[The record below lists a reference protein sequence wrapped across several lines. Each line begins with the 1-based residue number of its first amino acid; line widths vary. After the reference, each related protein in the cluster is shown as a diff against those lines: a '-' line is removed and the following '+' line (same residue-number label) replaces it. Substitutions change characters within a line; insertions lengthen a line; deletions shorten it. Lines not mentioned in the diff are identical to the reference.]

1 MPGELIPPLGAS
13 DFWIAAAVF
22 GVLLAVLVGFLPLIG
37 RLRGRATGPRSVPVH
52 VRSRYASLIDAI
64 EERYASGDLTTKTT
78 AQELSALLRDFASE
92 AWGASA
98 KHMTQREL
106 REAGIAP
113 LADAVARL
121 YTAEFERD
129 VPETAAEELRV
140 AREVITRW

>member
-37 RLRGRATGPRSVPVH
+37 RLRGHATGPRSVPVH
-52 VRSRYASLIDAI
+52 VRSRYAALIDAI
-64 EERYASGDLTTKTT
+64 EERYASGDLTTRTT

-98 KHMTQREL
+98 KHMTQREM

-113 LADAVARL
+113 LADAVSRL